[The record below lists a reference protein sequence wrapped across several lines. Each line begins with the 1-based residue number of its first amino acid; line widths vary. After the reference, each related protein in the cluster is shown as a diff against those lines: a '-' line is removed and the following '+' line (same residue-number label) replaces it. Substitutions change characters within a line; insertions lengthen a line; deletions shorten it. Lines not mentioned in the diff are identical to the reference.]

1 MEKSDWSGRMTVS
14 ATIGELT
21 FTFPTDIHGSNVKA
35 MLTAVRRIASKYGI
49 AETEIKQTTKPV
61 GSVPRSKAKKNVGK
75 GTGETSLIKGELV
88 RKLIPEGF
96 FKKGRQTGEVK
107 SEVEKVLGVKLLS
120 RKVSQALGELR
131 DAGVLSRV
139 GGKGNFSYIQ
149 ISE

>member
-1 MEKSDWSGRMTVS
+1 V
-14 ATIGELT
+14 TIGGLT
-21 FTFPTDIHGSNVKA
+21 FTFPTDIHGSNVKP
-35 MLTAVRRIASKYGI
+35 MLTAVRRIASKYGN
-49 AETEIKQTTKPV
+49 EVKQTSKRV
-61 GSVPRSKAKKNVGK
+61 GSVPRWKDEKNVGR

-96 FKKGRQTGEVK
+96 FKNGRQTGEVK
-107 SEVEKVLGVKLLS
+107 SELEKILGVRLLS

-149 ISE
+149 RS